1 MGGEGKYNSFVE
13 GEVVEFTSVTP
24 TPEGAKSIRTGGRAK
39 GSFDRSGAAQKAR
52 DYAKLKEM
60 RSRSAQE
67 PAIRAM
73 RLSAEMLSN
82 AHDRLSIFLQKNN
95 MDWNDWAAWFF
106 AQGFADANPAGV
118 KRWSR
123 LSADRAFSDHLYLL
137 CAVSIFTGIPMSEL
151 FLKVEQ

>member
-1 MGGEGKYNSFVE
+1 MANEGSYNSFLE
-13 GEVVEFTSVTP
+13 GEVVEFISENP
-24 TPEGAKSIRTGGRAK
+24 TAEGTKSIRTVGRAK
-39 GSFDRSGAAQKAR
+39 GSFDRSSAAQKAR

-82 AHDRLSIFLQKNN
+82 AHDRLSRFLEKNN

-123 LSADRAFSDHLYLL
+123 LAADRAFSDHLYML

-151 FLKVEQ
+151 FLKVEE